1 MKFGQRIR
9 REEVACLQGPLMELS
24 DHFLRYKAMKK
35 LITRISQVCPLP
47 RVSGQREQWGAPL
60 RAQER
65 GHGVEKRGA
74 ARHRLQCVC
83 VPGRFTGR
91 VCGKRGRPLTFSL
104 LC

>member
-47 RVSGQREQWGAPL
+47 RVSGQREQ
-60 RAQER
+60 
-65 GHGVEKRGA
+65 
-74 ARHRLQCVC
+74 
-83 VPGRFTGR
+83 
-91 VCGKRGRPLTFSL
+91 
-104 LC
+104 